1 MDTLSVSRLDER
13 IIKDAVNRLVAIVD
27 PLKIILF
34 GSYAY
39 GKPHKGSDLDIL
51 VVVNNKTK
59 SRYETTV
66 KCYGALRGVDVPKD
80 VVVATPSMI
89 REWSGVPESFISTIG
104 NKGRVVYE
112 KKD

>member
-1 MDTLSVSRLDER
+1 MDSIAVSRLDEI
-13 IIKDAVNRLVAIVD
+13 IIKDAVSRLVSIVD

-39 GKPHKGSDLDIL
+39 GKPHEGSDLDIL

-66 KCYGALRGVDVPKD
+66 KCYGALRDLSVSKD

-89 REWSGVPESFISTIG
+89 HEWSGVPESFISTIV

-112 KKD
+112 KTD

>member
-1 MDTLSVSRLDER
+1 MDNVAVSRLDER
-13 IIKDAVNRLVAIVD
+13 IIDDAVNRLVSIVD

-39 GKPHKGSDLDIL
+39 GKPRKGSDLDIL

-59 SRYETTV
+59 SRYETAV
-66 KCYGALRGVDVPKD
+66 KCYGALRDVPVSKD

-89 REWSGVPESFISTIG
+89 REWSGVPESFISTIV